1 MIYIRTA
8 VSGEENILLLPQMSV
23 LKIQSR
29 KSLKSKKEAELGETV
44 LYKLFCAAGIEPDM
58 DEILTGIH
66 GKPFLRNRKDVAYNI
81 SHSED
86 VATGILMTEADGYEV
101 GCDVEMVNGNTSEER
116 YLKIAKR
123 FFTENE
129 RMNILKAK
137 NGLFEFYRIW
147 SRKEAYIKY
156 TGEGLSRPLP
166 SFDVCCGDEI
176 NGTVLHTD
184 IICDRLGREY
194 AFSVCIPKEKFIF
207 PIDTDGIQNIC
218 PKPIN

>member
-1 MIYIRTA
+1 MIYIRAA
-8 VSGEENILLLPQMSV
+8 VSGEENILLLPQTSV

-29 KSLKSKKEAELGETV
+29 RSLKSKKEAELGETV
-44 LYKLFCAAGIEPDM
+44 LYKLFCAAGIDPDL
-58 DEILTGIH
+58 DGISVGIH
-66 GKPFLRNRKDVAYNI
+66 GKPFLRDRKDVAYNI

-101 GCDVEMVNGNTSEER
+101 GCDVEMVNRNTSEER

-129 RMNILKAK
+129 RLKISEAAD
-137 NGLFEFYRIW
+137 GLLEFYRIW

-156 TGEGLSRPLP
+156 TGEGLSRPLA
-166 SFDVCCGDEI
+166 SFDVCCGNEI
-176 NGTVLHTD
+176 DGTVLHTD

-194 AFSVCIPKEKFIF
+194 AFSVCVPKEKFIF
-207 PIDTDGIQNIC
+207 PIDTDGVKDIC